1 MKKILQFAFAIT
13 AASSAFAAQ
22 PLLSP
27 ADLQAQAKA
36 PQVRIIDIREP
47 KAYAESHIPGAV
59 SAPYGQWRGPAS
71 NPGDLP
77 ALPQLTQLVQS
88 LGLSPDSH
96 AVVVS
101 SGADTTDFGS
111 AARVYWTLKVLG
123 VQQLSVLNG
132 GMQAWASAKLP
143 QDNVV
148 PQITAS
154 KFTPTLDKRYI
165 ATRDEVAEKVKS
177 GNALLV
183 DARPAAFFQ
192 GETKHAAA
200 KQAGTLKGAVNV
212 EHSRWFAPGSTAMMS
227 VPEAQKAAAS
237 TPLGKQPETET
248 VAFCNTGH
256 WAATNW
262 LAQSEVLG
270 QKNVKLYAGSMVDWT
285 QDASH
290 LPMDNVPGRMQQL
303 KSLFK

>member
-1 MKKILQFAFAIT
+1 MPKT
-13 AASSAFAAQ
+13 A
-22 PLLSP
+22 
-27 ADLQAQAKA
+27 
-36 PQVRIIDIREP
+36 
-47 KAYAESHIPGAV
+47 
-59 SAPYGQWRGPAS
+59 
-71 NPGDLP
+71 
-77 ALPQLTQLVQS
+77 
-88 LGLSPDSH
+88 
-96 AVVVS
+96 
-101 SGADTTDFGS
+101 
-111 AARVYWTLKVLG
+111 
-123 VQQLSVLNG
+123 VLNG

-262 LAQSEVLG
+262 FAQSEVLG

>member
-111 AARVYWTLKVLG
+111 AARV
-123 VQQLSVLNG
+123 
-132 GMQAWASAKLP
+132 
-143 QDNVV
+143 
-148 PQITAS
+148 
-154 KFTPTLDKRYI
+154 
-165 ATRDEVAEKVKS
+165 
-177 GNALLV
+177 
-183 DARPAAFFQ
+183 
-192 GETKHAAA
+192 
-200 KQAGTLKGAVNV
+200 
-212 EHSRWFAPGSTAMMS
+212 
-227 VPEAQKAAAS
+227 
-237 TPLGKQPETET
+237 
-248 VAFCNTGH
+248 
-256 WAATNW
+256 
-262 LAQSEVLG
+262 
-270 QKNVKLYAGSMVDWT
+270 
-285 QDASH
+285 
-290 LPMDNVPGRMQQL
+290 
-303 KSLFK
+303 

>member
-1 MKKILQFAFAIT
+1 MKKLLQFAFALT
-13 AASSAFAAQ
+13 VAGSTFAAQ

-27 ADLQAQAKA
+27 AELQAQAKA

-47 KAYAESHIPGAV
+47 KAYAEAHIPGAV

-71 NPGDLP
+71 NPGELP

-88 LGLSPDSH
+88 LGLTPDSH

-132 GMQAWASAKLP
+132 GMQAWAGAKLP
-143 QDNVV
+143 QDKVV
-148 PQITAS
+148 PQIAAS
-154 KFTPTLDKRYI
+154 RFTPTLDTRYI
-165 ATRDEVAEKVKS
+165 ASREDVVDKVQS
-177 GNALLV
+177 GKALLV
-183 DARPAAFFQ
+183 DARPAAFFA

-200 KQAGTLKGAVNV
+200 KQAGTLKGAVHV

-227 VPEAQKAAAS
+227 VPEVQKVAAS
-237 TPLGKQPETET
+237 TPLGQQPSVDT

-256 WAATNW
+256 WAATHW
-262 LAQSEVLG
+262 FAQSELLG

-285 QDASH
+285 LDAAN
-290 LPMDNVPGRMQQL
+290 LPMDNVPGRLQQL
-303 KSLFK
+303 KSLFR